1 MFMLNSGFRVMT
13 DGVTHSRVIGVEDSP
28 LLADDPTVE
37 CIVDG
42 AGIVLVA
49 PCPPGGT

>member
-13 DGVTHSRVIGVEDSP
+13 DGVTHNRVIGLEDSP

-37 CIVDG
+37 RLVDG